1 LKKRLVYAKL
11 TKMYL
16 FISNLLA
23 AAVCLF
29 VFLMLT
35 TVIVN
40 LFYRVPYVPSKK
52 RVIDRVLALA
62 NLKKGEKVYDL
73 GCGDG
78 RFLIEAEKKAGI
90 DAVGFEAAPIPFLLA
105 QFQKWINSSK
115 IRIRM
120 ANFFKASLTDADV
133 IFCYLGP
140 ETLRDLAVKFKKECR
155 KGTRI
160 YSHTFHI
167 EGLEPAHVWA
177 KDPSKKLPTIY
188 YYEI

>member
-1 LKKRLVYAKL
+1 MLV
-11 TKMYL
+11 

-23 AAVCLF
+23 AAVCL
-29 VFLMLT
+29 VVLLMLA
-35 TVIVN
+35 TVVVN
-40 LFYRVPYVPSKK
+40 LFIRVPYVPSKK
-52 RVIDRVLALA
+52 RVIEKILEIAK
-62 NLKKGEKVYDL
+62 LKKGEKVYDL

-90 DAVGFEAAPIPFLLA
+90 CAIGYEAAPIPFLLA
-105 QFQKWINSSK
+105 HFQKWINSSK
-115 IRIRM
+115 IIIRM
-120 ANFFKASLTDADV
+120 ANFFKASLADADV

-140 ETLRDLAVKFKKECR
+140 ETMVRLAGKFKKECR

-167 EGLEPAHVWA
+167 EGLEPVRVWT
-177 KDPSKKLPTIY
+177 KDPEKKLPTIY